1 MSFWFWYRRDKF
13 GFRDQ
18 APATV
23 VPLYLGYLVLS
34 LAWDPIVFRLGATK
48 VGLLI
53 SVVNIWIVV
62 RLSYTILKGL
72 SKNVAILLLD
82 VLLCGWGSFGLLN
95 LNVKLLSVDIVV

>member
-72 SKNVAILLLD
+72 SNSQLSLFL
-82 VLLCGWGSFGLLN
+82 F
-95 LNVKLLSVDIVV
+95 LLSSSL